1 MAGERYGRRGH
12 VKPRKRRDCKKRDE
26 LMMKLQEGGQE
37 LRGRERRRERV
48 RERHKGRKN
57 TEEEAA
63 KGSKTRERGRK

>member
-1 MAGERYGRRGH
+1 M
-12 VKPRKRRDCKKRDE
+12 KPRKRRDCKKRDE

-37 LRGRERRRERV
+37 LRGRERESV

-57 TEEEAA
+57 TEEEAE